1 MDKKRKDRRSS
12 PRIRSLIV
20 FILRM
25 QELEMFIKHQID
37 IWMSMLTF
45 GDRKQSRG

>member
-1 MDKKRKDRRSS
+1 MDEKRKDRRSS
-12 PRIRSLIV
+12 PKIRSLID
-20 FILRM
+20 FILRR

-37 IWMSMLTF
+37 IWMSRLAF